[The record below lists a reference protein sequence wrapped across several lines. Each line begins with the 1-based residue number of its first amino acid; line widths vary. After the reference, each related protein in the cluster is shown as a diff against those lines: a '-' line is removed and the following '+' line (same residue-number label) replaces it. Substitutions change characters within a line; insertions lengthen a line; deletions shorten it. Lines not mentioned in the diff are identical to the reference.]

1 MVEQKEVCRGA
12 EGPFTHREV
21 LKEPEMLILEECLF
35 DGGDKIKY
43 LHSIQKAENGWRVA
57 MGTRSSEDRAEYTLR
72 SLQGNGEGVLQTS

>member
-43 LHSIQKAENGWRVA
+43 LHYIQKAQLEVA
-57 MGTRSSEDRAEYTLR
+57 NNLVVSFCLLKG
-72 SLQGNGEGVLQTS
+72 QTSP